1 VSKFLDDNPSTIQPK
16 NIDPLE
22 HKGPLLGRERPSGG
36 FVERVNFSY
45 GDAFLLPTAVTITI
59 IIHPARA
66 MVRDAGS
73 ADNGTDNTAN
83 DRARRPC
90 DDGTRARSDCHAGES
105 SLILRTRGEGKG
117 GQGRECRSDTKDKN
131 FTHDR
136 LSSFPGA

>member
-1 VSKFLDDNPSTIQPK
+1 MPKFLDDNPPTIQPK
-16 NIDPLE
+16 SIDPLE

-36 FVERVNFSY
+36 FVERVNFTY

-90 DDGTRARSDCHAGES
+90 DDGTRARADCRAGDG
-105 SLILRTRGEGKG
+105 SLFLRIRRHGNSG
-117 GQGRECRSDTKDKN
+117 
-131 FTHDR
+131 
-136 LSSFPGA
+136 